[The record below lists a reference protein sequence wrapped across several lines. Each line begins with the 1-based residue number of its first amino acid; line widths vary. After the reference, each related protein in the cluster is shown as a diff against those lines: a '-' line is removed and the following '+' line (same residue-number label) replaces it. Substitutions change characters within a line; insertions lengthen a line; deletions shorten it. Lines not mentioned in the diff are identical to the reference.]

1 MKFRPYKFDRKR
13 IRRQQQTSGKRSFL
27 NSCQSSR

>member
-1 MKFRPYKFDRKR
+1 MLKFRPHKYDRKR

-27 NSCQSSR
+27 NSCQ